1 MRRRQGSDAAT
12 TGSRLSDA
20 TITFIASL
28 GAVVLAVAASS
39 ASVYFLFAIVT
50 SVDVVP
56 RSTHDLRALGSI
68 SLAIGGFAVVMAL
81 QDELRA
87 RRLGMGET
95 PEGLSGASLELTS
108 SGSTARPEPSR

>member
-1 MRRRQGSDAAT
+1 MRRTQGSDLAG
-12 TGSRLSDA
+12 TGSRPSDA

-28 GAVVLAVAASS
+28 GAVVLAVAASA

-50 SVDVVP
+50 SANVAP

-68 SLAIGGFAVVMAL
+68 SLVIGGFAVLMAL

-87 RRLGMGET
+87 RKRGMGEA
-95 PEGLSGASLELTS
+95 PEGLSGASLELTP